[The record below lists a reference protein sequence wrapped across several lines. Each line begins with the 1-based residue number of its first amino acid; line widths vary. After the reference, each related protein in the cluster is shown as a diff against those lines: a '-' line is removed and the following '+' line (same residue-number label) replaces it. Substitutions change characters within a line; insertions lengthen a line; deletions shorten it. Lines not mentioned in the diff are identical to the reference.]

1 MILHRIIMSYGRAF
15 QTLQYA
21 IIFLD
26 RSVNK
31 LQSLCSV
38 DPRDHQT
45 QHARCFRDTRNII
58 NCRLFTSCSVCRDIA
73 KTFDPEESNTMA
85 HPPKETQIRAYSE
98 TKLFEIHSRVSIL
111 AVPPEIIFPRDCL
124 TKFATT
130 GDSTDPLRGAM
141 YGFKMTLQ
149 AAFVSKALAAF
160 ITKVARGA
168 TVLRTCSCLGQG

>member
-1 MILHRIIMSYGRAF
+1 
-15 QTLQYA
+15 
-21 IIFLD
+21 
-26 RSVNK
+26 
-31 LQSLCSV
+31 
-38 DPRDHQT
+38 
-45 QHARCFRDTRNII
+45 
-58 NCRLFTSCSVCRDIA
+58 
-73 KTFDPEESNTMA
+73 MA